1 MAGHSK
7 WANIKHRKGRQD
19 ARRAKIWSRC
29 SRAIIVA
36 AQQGGADPEFNVTL
50 RYAIEA
56 AKAANMPKDNIAK
69 AIKKGSGQDGSA
81 ERYEEVRYEGYGAGG
96 VAVLV
101 DTLISN
107 PQKTAPE
114 IRSLFD
120 KNVGKLGQSGSVSF
134 GFTHQGLLFIDGT
147 RITEEALME
156 LALDAGA
163 EDISEDGGLLQVTT
177 APADYLTVKAA
188 LEAADLEFESA
199 ELTWTPQ
206 MTVACDMKLGQ
217 QVMRL
222 VDALDDHD
230 DVQAVYHNAELPEE
244 LLSQG

>member
-50 RYAIEA
+50 RYAVDA
-56 AKAANMPKDNIAK
+56 AKAANMPKDNISK
-69 AIKKGSGQDGSA
+69 AIKKGAGLDGAA
-81 ERYEEVRYEGYGAGG
+81 ERYEEVRYEGYGPGG
-96 VAVLV
+96 VAIIV

-120 KNVGKLGQSGSVSF
+120 KNGGKLGQSGSVSF
-134 GFTHQGLLFIDGT
+134 GFTHQGLIYIDSA
-147 RITEEALME
+147 RISEDDLME
-156 LALDAGA
+156 LALEAGA
-163 EDISEDGGLLQVTT
+163 EDILGDGDLLQVTT
-177 APADYLTVKAA
+177 SPTEFLNVKAA

-199 ELTWTPQ
+199 EITWTPQ
-206 MTVACDMKLGQ
+206 NPVVCDEKLGQ
-217 QVMRL
+217 QVIRL
-222 VDALDDHD
+222 VDAMDDHD
-230 DVQAVYHNAELPEE
+230 DVQAVYHNGELPGE
-244 LLSQG
+244 LLGQG